1 MHCNAV
7 WTVTNAK
14 KCEKPGHSCKKNLES
29 DLFYFTKY
37 ALKADGLQ
45 RSQDTLNKV
54 QIFHLS
60 VLLKFDVICV
70 SLFSYVDFVTP
81 TRGYCGYFMWSNHS
95 AEAAFVDLSL
105 SCVGTL
111 DCVEQSAPYDES
123 LAGELNKVKS
133 NAQFSPNGTE
143 LLPRFLF
150 LLYVMNHSC
159 VQIGYSFR
167 RLGVEICSWLV
178 VQAYIHANNQLHFCI
193 YQKPKTSL
201 FTFQ

>member
-1 MHCNAV
+1 MHCKAA

-60 VLLKFDVICV
+60 VLLRFDVICV

-81 TRGYCGYFMWSNHS
+81 TRGYCGYFM
-95 AEAAFVDLSL
+95 
-105 SCVGTL
+105 
-111 DCVEQSAPYDES
+111 
-123 LAGELNKVKS
+123 
-133 NAQFSPNGTE
+133 
-143 LLPRFLF
+143 
-150 LLYVMNHSC
+150 
-159 VQIGYSFR
+159 
-167 RLGVEICSWLV
+167 
-178 VQAYIHANNQLHFCI
+178 
-193 YQKPKTSL
+193 
-201 FTFQ
+201 